1 MECAIVFPGLLL
13 RIKKQERRYNPY
25 GRPREPSPVVALT
38 PLPPRYT
45 YRGMTRVSDKIY
57 TRENLL
63 YRYNSREFTVG
74 IKVVLTFK
82 RYVTDY
88 AVCYVAKIA
97 YFRFY
102 KISLS
107 VGIKNERGHW
117 LILLK
122 GSGKPSAI

>member
-1 MECAIVFPGLLL
+1 MTVSN
-13 RIKKQERRYNPY
+13 KKQERRYNPY

-38 PLPPRYT
+38 PLLPRQF
-45 YRGMTRVSDKIY
+45 YRGITEVSDKIY

-74 IKVVLTFK
+74 TKVVLTFK
-82 RYVTDY
+82 RYVTAMPY
-88 AVCYVAKIA
+88 CYVAKIA

-107 VGIKNERGHW
+107 AGIKNERGHCVRTNLRLW
-117 LILLK
+117 
-122 GSGKPSAI
+122 